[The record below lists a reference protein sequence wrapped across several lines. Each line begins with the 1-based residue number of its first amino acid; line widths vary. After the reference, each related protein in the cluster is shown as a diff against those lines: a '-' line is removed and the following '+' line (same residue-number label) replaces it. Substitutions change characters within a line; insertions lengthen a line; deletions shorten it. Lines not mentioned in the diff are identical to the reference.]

1 MRSGAEATQLGSMPE
16 HPIRIGLI
24 GAGTNTRDRHI
35 PGFQAI
41 EGVDLAVV
49 ANRSEASSRKVADA
63 FGIPRIAADWRAV
76 VDDPEVDAVCI
87 GTWPYLHADAT
98 IAALEAGKHVLCEA
112 RMAMNLEEAERM
124 AAASQAHP
132 DQVAQLVP
140 APFTFNVDAAVRRF
154 ITEGN
159 LGAFREL
166 RLEHITGSLA
176 DPEAP
181 FSWRQDVKL
190 SGINVLTLG
199 IFHEQT
205 LRWLPDN
212 PERVLADASIHT
224 RERLDGAGERKTIAI
239 PDSLSVLGR
248 FPDGARLVYHFSAV
262 EAGANTVT
270 IRISGSEGTL
280 TVEPSEDRLV
290 FHPVKGE
297 AREVAIPEEEKRGWQ
312 VEADFIAS
320 IREGKPVAL
329 TSFSDGLRYM
339 RFTQAVH
346 DSWQAGGAWKLV

>member
-1 MRSGAEATQLGSMPE
+1 MAAAA
-16 HPIRIGLI
+16 PIRVGFI
-24 GAGTNTRDRHI
+24 GAGANTRSRHI

-41 EGVDLAVV
+41 DGVDLAVV
-49 ANRSEASSRKVADA
+49 ANRSAASSQEVADA
-63 FGIPRIAADWRAV
+63 FGIPRIAPDWRAV
-76 VDDPEVDAVCI
+76 VEDPEVDAVCI
-87 GTWPYLHADAT
+87 GTWPYLHAEAT

-124 AAASQAHP
+124 AAAAEKRP

-140 APFTFNVDAAVRRF
+140 APFSFNVDAGIRRF
-154 ITEGN
+154 IDEGA
-159 LGAFREL
+159 LGQLREL

-176 DPEAP
+176 DADAP
-181 FSWRQDVKL
+181 FSWRQDVTL

-205 LRWLPDN
+205 LRWLSDN
-212 PERVLADASIHT
+212 PERVLADAAIHT
-224 RERLDGAGERKTIAI
+224 RERTDPESGETQTVAM

-248 FPDGARLVYHFSAV
+248 FPGGARLIYHFSAV

-280 TVEPSEDRLV
+280 TVEPSADRLV
-290 FHPVKGE
+290 FHPVQGE
-297 AREVAIPEEEKRGWQ
+297 AREVAIPAKEKRGWQ
-312 VEADFIAS
+312 VEADFINS
-320 IREGKPVAL
+320 IREKKPVTL
-329 TSFSDGLRYM
+329 TAFADGLRYM

-346 DSWQAGGAWKLV
+346 DSWQAAGAWKLV